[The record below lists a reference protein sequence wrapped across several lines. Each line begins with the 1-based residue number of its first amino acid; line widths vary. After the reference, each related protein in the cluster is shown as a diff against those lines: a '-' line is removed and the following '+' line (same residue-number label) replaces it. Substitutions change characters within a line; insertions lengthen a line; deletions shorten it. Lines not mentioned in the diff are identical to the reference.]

1 LGFLNKFALIMAR
14 KDHLDAPKAK
24 LNRQSFQKLIGI
36 FRFMLPYRVYFG
48 LGMLC
53 LAFSSGLV
61 LAFPVLMGQLVD
73 SSLVESSLSGEQIS
87 RTTLILI
94 SILGVQ
100 AFFSFFRVWLFS
112 IVTEKSL
119 SSVRKALFDKFMHLP
134 MQFYDSR
141 RVGELMSRL
150 TSDVSLLQDTFSTTL
165 AEFFRQIVTLLG
177 GITLLFLRN
186 TQLTLFMLATFPIL
200 VLAGLIFGKFIRKMT
215 KAAQDEQ
222 ALSNTIL
229 DETLQ
234 TISMVKSYTNEA
246 FENQRFEQSQH
257 RAVSIALKA
266 ALYRSAFVSFIIF
279 ALFGGIVAVV
289 WYGAQQV
296 SSGNLSVG
304 DLVSFV
310 ILTLF
315 IGGSIGGL
323 GDLFGSLQRAVG
335 ASERILE
342 ILDSP
347 EETSQSGN
355 YITQNKLGD
364 IKFENVCFSYPSRKD
379 VQVLKNISFSIQ
391 KGEKI
396 ALVGQSG
403 AGKST
408 IVQLL
413 LRLYHPDSGLI
424 AADGQSISEYD
435 LKFYRSKIGIV
446 PQEIILFGGTIY
458 ENIAYGKIQASAQE
472 VEQAA
477 RKAYAWEFI
486 SQFPQGLETKVGER
500 GVKLSGGQRQRIAI
514 ARAILKDPDILILDE
529 ATNALDAESEV
540 WVQKALEE
548 LMKNRTTIIIA
559 HRLATIREADRI
571 LVVDSGQI
579 VESGHHQELL
589 ENQNGRY
596 FKLVNLQMES

>member
-1 LGFLNKFALIMAR
+1 MAR
-14 KDHLDAPKAK
+14 KDHLDAPKSK

-36 FRFMLPYRVYFG
+36 FKFMLPYKFYFG

-53 LAFSSGLV
+53 LAVSSTLV
-61 LAFPVLMGQLVD
+61 LAFPLLMGQLVD
-73 SSLVESSLSGEQIS
+73 SSLLESNLSQALIG
-87 RTTLILI
+87 RTTLILLGV
-94 SILGVQ
+94 LGVQ
-100 AFFSFFRVWLFS
+100 AFFSFFRVWLFA

-141 RVGELMSRL
+141 RVGELISRL

-165 AEFFRQIVTLLG
+165 AEFFRQIVTLVG
-177 GITLLFLRN
+177 GVTLLFLRN
-186 TQLTLFMLATFPIL
+186 TQLTFFMLATFPLL
-200 VLAGLIFGKFIRKMT
+200 VLAGLVFGRFIRKMT

-222 ALSNTIL
+222 AQSNTIL

-234 TISMVKSYTNEA
+234 TITVVKSYTNES
-246 FENQRFEQSQH
+246 FENQRFAQSQS
-257 RAVSIALKA
+257 RVVAIALKA

-279 ALFGGIVAVV
+279 ALFGGIVGVV
-289 WYGAQQV
+289 WYGAEQV
-296 SSGNLSVG
+296 SAGQLSVG

-342 ILDSP
+342 ILDTK
-347 EETSQSGN
+347 EESSQSGSHIAAQKIGN
-355 YITQNKLGD
+355 ITYQN
-364 IKFENVCFSYPSRKD
+364 VWFSYPSRSD
-379 VQVLKNISFSIQ
+379 VQVLKGMSFSIS
-391 KGEKI
+391 KGEKV

-413 LRLYHPDSGLI
+413 LRLYQPNEGNIFVED
-424 AADGQSISEYD
+424 QEISNYQLKEY
-435 LKFYRSKIGIV
+435 RQKIGIV
-446 PQEIILFGGTIY
+446 PQEIILFGGTIF
-458 ENIAYGKIQASAQE
+458 ENIAYGKIGATAQE

-486 SQFPQGLETKVGER
+486 SQFPQGMQTVVGER
-500 GVKLSGGQRQRIAI
+500 GIKLSGGQRQRIAI

-529 ATNALDAESEV
+529 ATNSLDAESET
-540 WVQKALEE
+540 WVQKALQE
-548 LMKNRTTIIIA
+548 LMQERTTIVIA
-559 HRLATIREADRI
+559 HRLATIRSVDRI
-571 LVVDSGQI
+571 LVVESGQI
-579 VESGHHQELL
+579 VQSGTHHELIADT
-589 ENQNGRY
+589 EGRY
-596 FKLVNLQMES
+596 AQLVSLQNTQ